1 MNTTMTLEEEQQALA
16 DIYAKLSTC
25 DRYTDAELDEM
36 ARLDEIRNRNHNTP
50 HEL

>member
-1 MNTTMTLEEEQQALA
+1 MKTTMSLEEENQALA
-16 DIYAKLSTC
+16 EIYAEFPVQQ
-25 DRYTDAELDEM
+25 YTDEELDEM

>member
-1 MNTTMTLEEEQQALA
+1 MITKMTAEEEQQALA
-16 DIYAKLSTC
+16 DIHAELSNC